1 MSSRFAV
8 FETDY
13 ILFVSHEEI
22 DYIFVVNSKPR
33 SMILGN
39 QYLGSVVDV
48 TRVNI
53 FTIATQ
59 YKAIF
64 ANDEVVSTSNDLKNS
79 LFSVWLNKKVSR
91 NRE

>member
-1 MSSRFAV
+1 
-8 FETDY
+8 
-13 ILFVSHEEI
+13 
-22 DYIFVVNSKPR
+22 
-33 SMILGN
+33 MILGN